1 MKPTKE
7 QLLAFLHEWASE
19 FVAKQELLS
28 RSDAELFLGASIAE
42 AQGLPPV
49 ASLTAHFMHRA
60 TEARAKFLGLEL
72 SPHLSK
78 LIAARS
84 RSFGEMVML
93 LAVLRA
99 HGSKHDIGTFSGVL
113 PYGYPNDTELRAL
126 WDRQKGF
133 RNGFDAD
140 NLLDFIDASLF
151 EDESEGG
158 QG

>member
-19 FVAKQELLS
+19 FVSKQELLS
-28 RSDAELFLGASIAE
+28 RSDAELFLGASMAE
-42 AQGLPPV
+42 AQGLPLV
-49 ASLTAHFMHRA
+49 AGLTDHPMYRA
-60 TEARAKFLGLEL
+60 TVARAQFLGLEL
-72 SPHLSK
+72 SPHLSM

-93 LAVLRA
+93 LSVLRA
-99 HGSKHDIGTFSGVL
+99 HGSKHNISTFSGVL
-113 PYGYPNDTELRAL
+113 PNGYPNDTELRAL

-133 RNGFDAD
+133 LNGFDVD
-140 NLLDFIDASLF
+140 NMLDFINASLF
-151 EDESEGG
+151 EAASEGG